1 MALKKRYW
9 SCIGYPESLPEDWKQ
24 VLTETGLPVCIS
36 PLHDRD
42 KNETTDETK
51 KPHYHILLCYDGPT
65 TKENVKTLT
74 DKLNSPM
81 PVPVDS
87 VRGAVRYMTHKDNP
101 EKFQY
106 EEKDIQTLNGFDLES
121 FCELTAGEVNH
132 ILTDLVTLIR
142 EKQFT
147 EYADLIDHL
156 QDSGEVD
163 TLNVAMSHTYFLDA
177 YLKSA
182 RNKAKDTLK
191 EYKKGVCDMIS
202 DFETVLLD
210 ESHAAREEEYRR
222 IWNEAETW
230 KKLLQE
236 MPF

>member
-9 SCIGYPESLPEDWKQ
+9 SCIGYPESLPENWKDI
-24 VLTETGLPVCIS
+24 LSETRLPVCIS
-36 PLHDRD
+36 PLHDKD
-42 KNETTDETK
+42 VNETTEETK
-51 KPHYHILLCYDGPT
+51 KPHYHILLCYDGPV
-65 TKENVKTLT
+65 TKENVQRIT
-74 DKLNSPM
+74 DQLNTPM

-106 EEKDIQTLNGFDLES
+106 DEKDIQTLNGFDLS
-121 FCELTAGEVNH
+121 TFCELTAGEVNN
-132 ILTDLVTLIR
+132 ILNQLVTLIR

-147 EYADLIDHL
+147 EYSDLIDHL

-163 TLNVAMSHTYFLDA
+163 VLNVAMSHTYFLDA

-191 EYKKGVCDMIS
+191 DIKKGVLEMIS
-202 DFETVLLD
+202 GFEPYVLDL
-210 ESHAAREEEYRR
+210 SQAAREEEYKR
-222 IWNEAETW
+222 IWHEAEAW
-230 KKLLQE
+230 KKLLEE